1 MPFPSAIRIGGQ
13 FALRPKHGAFEDGID
28 EILVLVINEPEAI
41 SKVNVVVYW
50 ERKFYV
56 IYVV

>member
-1 MPFPSAIRIGGQ
+1 MGGQ
-13 FALRPKHGAFEDGID
+13 FAPCPKHGAFEDGID
-28 EILVLVINEPEAI
+28 EILVLVINEPKAI
-41 SKVNVVVYW
+41 SKVNVVVYL